1 MKSRDSLIRLKRFQV
16 DEKRRQVTQL
26 EAMIADFARM
36 IADLDDQ
43 ILGEQNRVGI
53 HDITHFAYPTFAK
66 AAIQRRENLKVS
78 VHDLEEKL
86 AAARDELAEAVE
98 DLKKI
103 ELIEERDQHRDRAER
118 DAAEQV
124 ALDEIAARRHA
135 AWPRR

>member
-26 EAMIADFARM
+26 EAMIADFNRM

-66 AAIQRRENLKVS
+66 AAIQRRDNLRVS
-78 VHDLEEKL
+78 IHDLEEKL
-86 AAARDELAEAVE
+86 GGARDELAEAVE
-98 DLKKI
+98 ELKKI
-103 ELIEERDQHRDRAER
+103 ELIEERDQSRDRAER

-124 ALDEIAARRHA
+124 ALDEVASRRHA
-135 AWPRR
+135 AWSRR